1 MLTRHVEAELRQD
14 RRSQTL
20 AWAGSHVGRRR
31 GARYGKAF
39 TVAFFDIDDFEPVN
53 DRYGHATGDA
63 VRKPSFVSCR
73 GPFHN
78 SSPRPAQQTMV
89 PS

>member
-63 VRKPSFVSCR
+63 VLRLADPPTRNDGCGLENRHS
-73 GPFHN
+73 
-78 SSPRPAQQTMV
+78 
-89 PS
+89 